1 MQLVDLRNFKTRK
14 CDSRHHPTLGPS
26 YFNCSDFHSVLDK
39 RRNPFSESK
48 VEIIYSEIF
57 VEDQYTTTM
66 CSNFVEY
73 LFHPKNYKTIQCK
86 YRFNPNY

>member
-73 LFHPKNYKTIQCK
+73 LFHPKTYKTIQCK